1 MNAVIHE
8 RVRVNEQHA
17 VSLVDM
23 RLTPG
28 QMVEIIVRVTD
39 SESNVPA
46 VPSLWALS
54 NMRKMDAP
62 ADYSVNFEQVLP

>member
-8 RVRVNEQHA
+8 RVRVDAQHSI
-17 VSLVDM
+17 SLVDM

-28 QMVEIIVRVTD
+28 ETVEIIVRPSNTD
-39 SESNVPA
+39 AANIT

-54 NMRKMDAP
+54 TSRTMDAP
-62 ADYSVNFEQVLP
+62 ADYSVNF

>member
-8 RVRVNEQHA
+8 RVRVDAQHS

-28 QMVEIIVRVTD
+28 EVVEIIVRAPNT
-39 SESNVPA
+39 EAANTP

-54 NMRKMDAP
+54 ASRKMDAP
-62 ADYSVNFEQVLP
+62 ADYSVGYTFI

>member
-8 RVRVNEQHA
+8 RVRVDAQHA

-28 QMVEIIVRVTD
+28 QMVDIIVRATD
-39 SESNVPA
+39 FELNAPA
-46 VPSLWALS
+46 VLSLWALS

>member
-8 RVRVNEQHA
+8 RVRVDAQHS

-28 QMVEIIVRVTD
+28 EVVEILVRPST
-39 SESNVPA
+39 SETAHTS

-54 NMRKMDAP
+54 TSRKMDAA
-62 ADYSVNFEQVLP
+62 ADYSVNFEQVLS

>member
-1 MNAVIHE
+1 MTAVIHE
-8 RVRVNEQHA
+8 RVRVDAQHS

-28 QMVEIIVRVTD
+28 DVVEIIVRPFNT
-39 SESNVPA
+39 EAANTP

-54 NMRKMDAP
+54 ANRKIDTP

>member
-8 RVRVNEQHA
+8 RVRVDAKHG

-28 QMVEIIVRVTD
+28 AVVEIMVQ
-39 SESNVPA
+39 VPNTEA
-46 VPSLWALS
+46 ANTPVPSLWALS
-54 NMRKMDAP
+54 TSRKMDAP
-62 ADYSVNFEQVLP
+62 TDYSVGYTFV

>member
-8 RVRVNEQHA
+8 RVRVDAQHSI
-17 VSLVDM
+17 SLVDM

-28 QMVEIIVRVTD
+28 ETVEIIVRPSNTD
-39 SESNVPA
+39 AANTP

-54 NMRKMDAP
+54 TSRTMDAP